1 MHKVSTT
8 HKLLALIA
16 SGHIALCPQAL
27 AASKNISASYSYSSP
42 TEKINFFSENYL
54 NAQNSSREKVV
65 VVSGFGVDADSAT
78 SNAAENALNQLV
90 GSIVTSETLV
100 KKRTEIRN
108 GIADQVKTIKKEITD
123 YSQGYIKSIN
133 ILNMQK
139 KGDIFV
145 VTIRAN
151 IRIDDFTK
159 FVKKLAKSEQKIDG
173 GIFAAI
179 TKNRSNRSTKKD
191 ALFGLLRAIASGEA
205 QNITVGD
212 AFPAGEKYYN
222 YFGGNYLDTI
232 VVPVDISLRSNF
244 YKKLIKV
251 IESLSSKKEESL
263 VRRQYHGG
271 LSNFSSKTRKEFG
284 ASEEST
290 AFYAEIS
297 SGSGSS
303 WKSTKYYMP
312 GLRVNNEYIDQS
324 LLPEDF
330 YSKLKISFLDSTG
343 SSILEYRFNHDPY
356 NPNKFITSR
365 KSRDYRLKIFR
376 PFFSTPNEF
385 LLPIE
390 GDTYIKSVWQLISA
404 QRETIHLSTK
414 LRFYI
419 AVELSDE
426 EMRSIKSISVQIEN

>member
-16 SGHIALCPQAL
+16 SGHIALCPQGL
-27 AASKNISASYSYSSP
+27 AASKNISTSYSTP
-42 TEKINFFSENYL
+42 TEKLNFFSDNYL

-108 GIADQVKTIKKEITD
+108 GIAGQVKTIKKEITD

-133 ILNMQK
+133 ILDMQK

-159 FVKKLAKSEQKIDG
+159 FVKNLAKSEQKIDG

-179 TKNRSNRSTKKD
+179 TTNRSNRSTKKD
-191 ALFGLLRAIASGEA
+191 ALFGLLQVIARGEA
-205 QNITVGD
+205 HDITVGD
-212 AFPAGEKYYN
+212 AFQAGEKFYN
-222 YFGGNYLDTI
+222 YFSGNYLDTI
-232 VVPVDISLRSNF
+232 VVPVDISLRADF
-244 YKKLIKV
+244 YKKLIKT

-263 VRRQYHGG
+263 VRKQYHGG
-271 LSNFSSKTRKEFG
+271 LSDFQIRARKEFG
-284 ASEEST
+284 NSEEST

-297 SGSGSS
+297 SGSGTS
-303 WKSTKYYMP
+303 WKSAKYYMP
-312 GLRVNNEYIDQS
+312 GLRANNEYISQS
-324 LLPEDF
+324 LLPEEF
-330 YSKLKISFLDSTG
+330 YSKLKISFLDFTG
-343 SSILEYRFNHDPY
+343 SSVLEYRFSHDPY
-356 NPNKFITSR
+356 MPTKTITTKRSEDR
-365 KSRDYRLKIFR
+365 KLKIFR

-390 GDTYIKSVWQLISA
+390 GDTYIKSVWQLIST
-404 QRETIHLSTK
+404 RGKTIHLSTK

-426 EMRSIKSISVQIEN
+426 EMRSIKRISVQIEN